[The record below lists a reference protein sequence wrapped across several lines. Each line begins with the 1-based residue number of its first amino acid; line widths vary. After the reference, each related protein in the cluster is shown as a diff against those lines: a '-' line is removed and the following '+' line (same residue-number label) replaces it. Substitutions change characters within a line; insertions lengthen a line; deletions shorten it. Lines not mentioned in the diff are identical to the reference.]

1 MHDALSALVNLG
13 YKEPFAKKALD
24 MVRESL
30 DGELSIE
37 ELLKRALKLLSK

>member
-1 MHDALSALVNLG
+1 
-13 YKEPFAKKALD
+13 

-30 DGELSIE
+30 DGELSLE